1 MKKLM
6 RLLAAVLA
14 LTMLCEMLPLAAF
27 AQSDIGQAVTAA
39 VQNTEEENSTVTN
52 TGSCG
57 ENVTWSLDSDGVL
70 TVRGT
75 GEMTEVPGVLRA
87 GNEVYNIKTV
97 IIEPG
102 VTSIYDGAFRGYVD
116 LTGVSIPD
124 TVTSIG
130 DLAFDSCYAL
140 SDVTIPDKVSRI
152 GNSAFRNCYSLSAI
166 TIPGSVKTIEGNAF
180 YEAGLKSLTLEYGIE
195 NIEGLAF
202 DKCSGLTEINIPDSV
217 TKIGEAA
224 FAALGTVSVK
234 LSKNLECIER
244 VTFAGCTMD
253 SITIPLSV
261 KKIYGNA
268 FMCDLK
274 DIYYPGTQKQWNAI
288 DIEDP
293 EYLKDVTIHYNQGS
307 KEFTFERDNPSF
319 LNDDGYFFNYRKTDG
334 SVWDSFKF
342 LVEQMFSGK
351 KEYNLSDEKFRQLT
365 EGFSKS
371 TIKFI
376 QKQKKTSW
384 GGSCFGMCSL
394 AFLHYLEPSRIPLER
409 VEQNASNVY
418 ELAYP
423 KDSTDVENVVN
434 YYHLMQFFPT
444 FSNYRADC
452 VTRYQKDWKIEVE
465 AIADEL
471 RNERPVHV
479 SIGGHRVL
487 LVRLKEETADAYTIG
502 VYDPNYAT
510 EQTMTLYRNEPYYNK
525 KDNRYYLKI
534 SYGDYVAIY
543 NHVTAQ
549 DIEFIDLRN
558 YFGQSNYET
567 KSDYDRSHV
576 TFSLTGKMTLK
587 MGDVYVRAVNGKLVE
602 ISSGVQVYQVENDDD
617 DNVVELVFPKS
628 GETFEMT
635 VEPDE
640 GSNTNT
646 DIMLNDTLLSVAT
659 DGAVTVSYNEQ
670 SRDVS
675 LTADKAIEANL
686 LMTQNTASDAWP
698 WHSWALDT
706 TETTTLQA
714 KLDDEGL
721 HLTGDGI
728 ANAQYAMENGDTED
742 VVAGTI
748 TDEPDDEGIVSTVI
762 KADSGEPVEP
772 VIPPSDDGGAG
783 IVLAIGAAATVA
795 AGIGAIA
802 LMPVKVEGKVELAD
816 HTALP
821 GAKIALLQNGKV
833 VAQTTT
839 DANGKFAL
847 KVKRGSYELT
857 AAYTDANGQLMHKT
871 ASFKAPAKNLT
882 VTF

>member
-39 VQNTEEENSTVTN
+39 VQNIEEENSEIVA
-52 TGSCG
+52 SG
-57 ENVTWSLDSDGVL
+57 EDLNVTWSLDSDGL
-70 TVRGT
+70 LIISGSGPM
-75 GEMTEVPGVLRA
+75 GEMYAQWPPNLAWRK
-87 GNEVYNIKTV
+87 YNQQIKKV
-97 IIEPG
+97 IINSG
-102 VTSIYDGAFRGYVD
+102 VTSISEVAFEACFN
-116 LTGVSIPD
+116 LTEVELCDTITSIEKNAFFACENLKKITLPKQLTEISHAAFQGCKSLTSVVIPPNVTKIDDSAFAYCENMESVSIPAG
-124 TVTSIG
+124 VN
-130 DLAFDSCYAL
+130 
-140 SDVTIPDKVSRI
+140 TIREW
-152 GNSAFRNCYSLSAI
+152 AFRNCSALKEVYYGGDAAQWSAI
-166 TIPGSVKTIEGNAF
+166 SIAEHNDPLLDAQLRENSYY
-180 YEAGLKSLTLEYGIE
+180 YEPSTPV
-195 NIEGLAF
+195 
-202 DKCSGLTEINIPDSV
+202 TPPDQP
-217 TKIGEAA
+217 EQP
-224 FAALGTVSVK
+224 
-234 LSKNLECIER
+234 
-244 VTFAGCTMD
+244 D
-253 SITIPLSV
+253 
-261 KKIYGNA
+261 
-268 FMCDLK
+268 
-274 DIYYPGTQKQWNAI
+274 
-288 DIEDP
+288 ED
-293 EYLKDVTIHYNQGS
+293 TGFI
-307 KEFTFERDNPSF
+307 FERDNPSF
-319 LNDDGYFFNYRKTDG
+319 LNNDGYFFNYRKTDG

-342 LVEQMFSGK
+342 LVEQMLSGK
-351 KEYNLSDEKFRQLT
+351 KEYNLSDEKFQQLT

-371 TIKFI
+371 TVKFI
-376 QKQKKTSW
+376 QKQKKARW

-394 AFLHYLEPSRIPLER
+394 AFLHYLEPSRIPLEQ

-444 FSNYRADC
+444 FFNYRADC

-471 RNERPVHV
+471 RHERPVHV
-479 SIGGHRVL
+479 SIGSHRVL
-487 LVRLKEETADAYTIG
+487 LVRLKEETADTYTIG

-510 EQTMTLYRNEPYYNK
+510 EQTMTLYRNEPYYSK

-628 GETFEMT
+628 DETFEMT

-659 DGAVTVSYNEQ
+659 DGAVTVTYNEQ

-686 LMTQNTASDAWP
+686 LMTQNTASDVWP

-706 TETTTLQA
+706 TGTTTLQA

-742 VVAGTI
+742 VVDGTI
-748 TDEPDDEGIVSTVI
+748 TDEPDDEGIVSSVI

-857 AAYTDANGQLMHKT
+857 AAYTDANGRLMHKT

>member
-6 RLLAAVLA
+6 RLLAAVLV

-39 VQNTEEENSTVTN
+39 VQGIEEENSEIVA
-52 TGSCG
+52 SG
-57 ENVTWSLDSDGVL
+57 EDLNVTWSLDSDGL
-70 TVRGT
+70 LIISGSGPM
-75 GEMTEVPGVLRA
+75 GEMYAQWPPNLAWRK
-87 GNEVYNIKTV
+87 YNQQIKKV
-97 IIEPG
+97 IINSG
-102 VTSIYDGAFRGYVD
+102 VTSISEVAFEACFN
-116 LTGVSIPD
+116 LTEVELCDTITSIEKNAFFVCENLKKITLPKQLTEISQAAFQGCKSLTSVVIPPNVTKIDDSAFAYCENMESVSIPAGVN
-124 TVTSIG
+124 TIG
-130 DLAFDSCYAL
+130 EW
-140 SDVTIPDKVSRI
+140 
-152 GNSAFRNCYSLSAI
+152 AFRNCSALKEVYYGGDAAQWSAI
-166 TIPGSVKTIEGNAF
+166 SIAEHNDPLLDAQLRENSYY
-180 YEAGLKSLTLEYGIE
+180 YEPSTPV
-195 NIEGLAF
+195 
-202 DKCSGLTEINIPDSV
+202 TPPDQP
-217 TKIGEAA
+217 EQP
-224 FAALGTVSVK
+224 
-234 LSKNLECIER
+234 
-244 VTFAGCTMD
+244 D
-253 SITIPLSV
+253 
-261 KKIYGNA
+261 
-268 FMCDLK
+268 
-274 DIYYPGTQKQWNAI
+274 
-288 DIEDP
+288 ED
-293 EYLKDVTIHYNQGS
+293 TGFI
-307 KEFTFERDNPSF
+307 FERDNPSF
-319 LNDDGYFFNYRKTDG
+319 LNNDGYFFNYRKTDG

-351 KEYNLSDEKFRQLT
+351 KEYNLSDEKFQQLT

-394 AFLHYLEPSRIPLER
+394 AFLHYLEPSRIPLEQ

-587 MGDVYVRAVNGKLVE
+587 MGDVYVRAVNGKLLE

-742 VVAGTI
+742 VMAGTI

-839 DANGKFAL
+839 DADGKFAL

>member
-39 VQNTEEENSTVTN
+39 VQGIEEENSEIVA
-52 TGSCG
+52 SG
-57 ENVTWSLDSDGVL
+57 EDLNVTWSLDSDGL
-70 TVRGT
+70 LIISGSGPM
-75 GEMTEVPGVLRA
+75 GEMYAQWPPNLAWRK
-87 GNEVYNIKTV
+87 YNQQIKKV
-97 IIEPG
+97 IINSG
-102 VTSIYDGAFRGYVD
+102 VTSISEVAFEACFN
-116 LTGVSIPD
+116 LTEVELCDTITSIEKNAFFVCENLKKITLPKQLTEISQAAFQGCKSLTSVVIPPNVTKIDDSAFAYCENMESVSIPAGVN
-124 TVTSIG
+124 TIG
-130 DLAFDSCYAL
+130 EW
-140 SDVTIPDKVSRI
+140 
-152 GNSAFRNCYSLSAI
+152 AFRNCSALKEVYYGGDAAQWSAI
-166 TIPGSVKTIEGNAF
+166 SIAEHNDPLLDAQLRENSYY
-180 YEAGLKSLTLEYGIE
+180 YEPSTPV
-195 NIEGLAF
+195 
-202 DKCSGLTEINIPDSV
+202 TPPDQP
-217 TKIGEAA
+217 EQP
-224 FAALGTVSVK
+224 
-234 LSKNLECIER
+234 
-244 VTFAGCTMD
+244 D
-253 SITIPLSV
+253 
-261 KKIYGNA
+261 
-268 FMCDLK
+268 
-274 DIYYPGTQKQWNAI
+274 
-288 DIEDP
+288 ED
-293 EYLKDVTIHYNQGS
+293 TGFI
-307 KEFTFERDNPSF
+307 FERDKLSF
-319 LNDDGYFFNYRKTDG
+319 LNNAAYFGRELRDDKD
-334 SVWDSFKF
+334 VWSSFLSLIDVITNKYTYKISDDKYEQLTRNLSERAKKF
-342 LVEQMFSGK
+342 LDK
-351 KEYNLSDEKFRQLT
+351 KQQAAWN
-365 EGFSKS
+365 
-371 TIKFI
+371 
-376 QKQKKTSW
+376 
-384 GGSCFGMCSL
+384 GSCYGMSVVTML
-394 AFLHYLEPSRIPLER
+394 NYLEPSRTPLSY
-409 VEQNASNVY
+409 VDASAENLSALNYPVRDANV
-418 ELAYP
+418 
-423 KDSTDVENVVN
+423 KNFVN
-434 YYHLMQFFPT
+434 YYQLMQYLPSFFDY
-444 FSNYRADC
+444 SADC
-452 VTRYQKDWKIEVE
+452 LARYQSDIQGEINGIVQTLRDGKVVLAGTYNHAFLLTGIASEDDDTYTIEV
-465 AIADEL
+465 
-471 RNERPVHV
+471 N
-479 SIGGHRVL
+479 
-487 LVRLKEETADAYTIG
+487 
-502 VYDPNYAT
+502 DPNCKDV
-510 EQTMTLYRNEPYYNK
+510 MHLTLYKNEYAGSAADKTLRPKIYY
-525 KDNRYYLKI
+525 DNGAFVYHALELHI
-534 SYGDYVAIY
+534 LPE
-543 NHVTAQ
+543 
-549 DIEFIDLRN
+549 DIKFADLRN
-558 YFGQSNYET
+558 YYGFSDNENKTDYDDSHVVIQKNGRYTIQCGQSYV
-567 KSDYDRSHV
+567 R
-576 TFSLTGKMTLK
+576 LK
-587 MGDVYVRAVNGKLVE
+587 DGQLHEIQGDVQVCYYFNGEDDE
-602 ISSGVQVYQVENDDD
+602 ID
-617 DNVVELVFPKS
+617 LIFPKNS
-628 GETFEMT
+628 GTFEMT

-706 TETTTLQA
+706 TGTTTLQA

-742 VVAGTI
+742 VATGTI

-839 DANGKFAL
+839 DADGKFAL

>member
-39 VQNTEEENSTVTN
+39 VQGIEEENSEIVA
-52 TGSCG
+52 SG
-57 ENVTWSLDSDGVL
+57 EDLNVTWSLDSDGL
-70 TVRGT
+70 LIISGSGPM
-75 GEMTEVPGVLRA
+75 GEMYAQWPPNLAWRK
-87 GNEVYNIKTV
+87 YNQQIKKV
-97 IIEPG
+97 IINSG
-102 VTSIYDGAFRGYVD
+102 VTSISEAAFDACFNLTEVELCDTITSIEKNAFFVCED
-116 LTGVSIPD
+116 LKKITLPKQLTEISHAAFQGCKSLTSVVIPPNVTKIDDSAFAYCENMESVSIPAGVN
-124 TVTSIG
+124 TIG
-130 DLAFDSCYAL
+130 EW
-140 SDVTIPDKVSRI
+140 
-152 GNSAFRNCYSLSAI
+152 AFRNCSALKEVYYGGDAAQWSAI
-166 TIPGSVKTIEGNAF
+166 SIAEHNDPLLDAQLRENSYY
-180 YEAGLKSLTLEYGIE
+180 YEPSTPV
-195 NIEGLAF
+195 
-202 DKCSGLTEINIPDSV
+202 TPPDQP
-217 TKIGEAA
+217 EQP
-224 FAALGTVSVK
+224 
-234 LSKNLECIER
+234 
-244 VTFAGCTMD
+244 D
-253 SITIPLSV
+253 
-261 KKIYGNA
+261 
-268 FMCDLK
+268 
-274 DIYYPGTQKQWNAI
+274 
-288 DIEDP
+288 ED
-293 EYLKDVTIHYNQGS
+293 TGFI
-307 KEFTFERDNPSF
+307 FERDNPSF
-319 LNDDGYFFNYRKTDG
+319 LNNDGYFFNYRKTDG

-351 KEYNLSDEKFRQLT
+351 KEYNLSDEKFQQLT

-394 AFLHYLEPSRIPLER
+394 AFLHYLEPSRIPLEQ

-444 FSNYRADC
+444 FFNYRADC

-479 SIGGHRVL
+479 SIGSHRVL

-510 EQTMTLYRNEPYYNK
+510 EQTMTLYRNEPYYSK

-706 TETTTLQA
+706 TGTTTLQA

-742 VVAGTI
+742 VATGTI

>member
-39 VQNTEEENSTVTN
+39 VQNIEEENSEIVA
-52 TGSCG
+52 SG
-57 ENVTWSLDSDGVL
+57 EDLNVTWSLDSDGL
-70 TVRGT
+70 LIISGSGPM
-75 GEMTEVPGVLRA
+75 GEMYAQWPPNLAWRK
-87 GNEVYNIKTV
+87 YNQQIKKV
-97 IIEPG
+97 IINSG
-102 VTSIYDGAFRGYVD
+102 VTSISEVAFEACFN
-116 LTGVSIPD
+116 LTEVELCDTITSIEKEAFFVCENLKKITLPKQLTEISHAAFQGCKSLTSVVIPPNVTKIDDSAFAYCENMESVSIPAGAN
-124 TVTSIG
+124 TIG
-130 DLAFDSCYAL
+130 EW
-140 SDVTIPDKVSRI
+140 
-152 GNSAFRNCYSLSAI
+152 AFRNCSALKEVYYGGDAAQWRAI
-166 TIPGSVKTIEGNAF
+166 SIAEHNDPLLDAQLRENSYY
-180 YEAGLKSLTLEYGIE
+180 YEPSTPV
-195 NIEGLAF
+195 
-202 DKCSGLTEINIPDSV
+202 TPPDQP
-217 TKIGEAA
+217 EQP
-224 FAALGTVSVK
+224 
-234 LSKNLECIER
+234 
-244 VTFAGCTMD
+244 D
-253 SITIPLSV
+253 
-261 KKIYGNA
+261 
-268 FMCDLK
+268 
-274 DIYYPGTQKQWNAI
+274 
-288 DIEDP
+288 ED
-293 EYLKDVTIHYNQGS
+293 TGFI
-307 KEFTFERDNPSF
+307 FERDNPSF
-319 LNDDGYFFNYRKTDG
+319 LNNDGYFFNYRKTDG

-342 LVEQMFSGK
+342 LVEQMLSGK
-351 KEYNLSDEKFRQLT
+351 KEYNLSDEKFQQLT

-371 TIKFI
+371 TVKFI
-376 QKQKKTSW
+376 QKQKKARW

-394 AFLHYLEPSRIPLER
+394 AFLHYLEPSRIPLEQ

-444 FSNYRADC
+444 FFNYRADC

-471 RNERPVHV
+471 RHERPVHV
-479 SIGGHRVL
+479 SIGSHRVL
-487 LVRLKEETADAYTIG
+487 LVRLKEETADTYTIG

-510 EQTMTLYRNEPYYNK
+510 EQTMTLYRNEPYYSK

-628 GETFEMT
+628 DETFEMT

-659 DGAVTVSYNEQ
+659 DGAVTVTYNEQ

-686 LMTQNTASDAWP
+686 LMTQNTASDVWP

-706 TETTTLQA
+706 TGTTTLQA

-748 TDEPDDEGIVSTVI
+748 TDEPDDEGVVSTVI

-772 VIPPSDDGGAG
+772 VIPSSDDGGAG
-783 IVLAIGAAATVA
+783 IVLAIGAAAAVA
-795 AGIGAIA
+795 AGIGAVA

-839 DANGKFAL
+839 DADGKFAL

>member
-39 VQNTEEENSTVTN
+39 AQGIEEENSEIVA
-52 TGSCG
+52 SG
-57 ENVTWSLDSDGVL
+57 EDLNVTWSLDSDGL
-70 TVRGT
+70 LIISGSGPM
-75 GEMTEVPGVLRA
+75 GEMYAQWPPNLAWRK
-87 GNEVYNIKTV
+87 YNQQIKKV
-97 IIEPG
+97 IINSG
-102 VTSIYDGAFRGYVD
+102 VTSISEAAFEACFN
-116 LTGVSIPD
+116 LTEVELCDTITSIEKNAFFVCENLKKITLPKQLTEISHAAFQGCKSLTSVVIPPNVTKIDDSAFAYCENMESVSIPAGVN
-124 TVTSIG
+124 TIG
-130 DLAFDSCYAL
+130 EW
-140 SDVTIPDKVSRI
+140 
-152 GNSAFRNCYSLSAI
+152 AFRNCSALKEVYYGGDAAQWSAI
-166 TIPGSVKTIEGNAF
+166 SIAEHNDPLLDAQLRENSYY
-180 YEAGLKSLTLEYGIE
+180 YEPSTPV
-195 NIEGLAF
+195 
-202 DKCSGLTEINIPDSV
+202 TPPDQP
-217 TKIGEAA
+217 EQP
-224 FAALGTVSVK
+224 
-234 LSKNLECIER
+234 
-244 VTFAGCTMD
+244 D
-253 SITIPLSV
+253 
-261 KKIYGNA
+261 
-268 FMCDLK
+268 
-274 DIYYPGTQKQWNAI
+274 
-288 DIEDP
+288 ED
-293 EYLKDVTIHYNQGS
+293 TGFI
-307 KEFTFERDNPSF
+307 FERDNPSF
-319 LNDDGYFFNYRKTDG
+319 LNNDGYFFNYRKTDG

-351 KEYNLSDEKFRQLT
+351 KEYNLSDEKFQQLT

-394 AFLHYLEPSRIPLER
+394 AFLHYLEPSRIPLEQ

-444 FSNYRADC
+444 FFNYRADC

-479 SIGGHRVL
+479 SIGSHRVL

-510 EQTMTLYRNEPYYNK
+510 EQTMTLYRNEPYYSK

-706 TETTTLQA
+706 TGTTTLQA

-742 VVAGTI
+742 VVDGTI

-821 GAKIALLQNGKV
+821 GAKIALLQDGKV

>member
-39 VQNTEEENSTVTN
+39 VQGIEEENSEIVA
-52 TGSCG
+52 SG
-57 ENVTWSLDSDGVL
+57 EDLNVTWSLDSDGL
-70 TVRGT
+70 LIISGSGPM
-75 GEMTEVPGVLRA
+75 GEMYAQWPPNLAWRK
-87 GNEVYNIKTV
+87 YNQQIKKV
-97 IIEPG
+97 IINSG
-102 VTSIYDGAFRGYVD
+102 VTSISEVAFEACFN
-116 LTGVSIPD
+116 LTEVELCDTITSIEKNAFFVCENLKKITLPKQLTEISHAAFQGCKSLTSVVIPPNVTKIDDSAFAYCENMESVSIPAGVN
-124 TVTSIG
+124 TIG
-130 DLAFDSCYAL
+130 EW
-140 SDVTIPDKVSRI
+140 
-152 GNSAFRNCYSLSAI
+152 AFRNCSALKEVYYGGDAAQWSAI
-166 TIPGSVKTIEGNAF
+166 SIAEHNDPLLDAQLRENSYY
-180 YEAGLKSLTLEYGIE
+180 YEPSTPV
-195 NIEGLAF
+195 
-202 DKCSGLTEINIPDSV
+202 TPPDQP
-217 TKIGEAA
+217 EQP
-224 FAALGTVSVK
+224 
-234 LSKNLECIER
+234 
-244 VTFAGCTMD
+244 D
-253 SITIPLSV
+253 
-261 KKIYGNA
+261 
-268 FMCDLK
+268 
-274 DIYYPGTQKQWNAI
+274 
-288 DIEDP
+288 ED
-293 EYLKDVTIHYNQGS
+293 TGFI
-307 KEFTFERDNPSF
+307 FERDNPSF
-319 LNDDGYFFNYRKTDG
+319 LNNDGYFFNYRKTDG

-351 KEYNLSDEKFRQLT
+351 KEYNLSDEKFQQLT

-371 TIKFI
+371 TMKFI

-394 AFLHYLEPSRIPLER
+394 AFLHYLEPSRIPLEQ

-444 FSNYRADC
+444 FFNYRADC

-479 SIGGHRVL
+479 SIGSHRVL

-510 EQTMTLYRNEPYYNK
+510 EQTMTLYRNEPYYSK

-706 TETTTLQA
+706 TGTTTLQA

-742 VVAGTI
+742 VATGTI

-839 DANGKFAL
+839 DADGKFAL

>member
-39 VQNTEEENSTVTN
+39 VQGIEKENSEIVA
-52 TGSCG
+52 SG
-57 ENVTWSLDSDGVL
+57 EDLNVTWSLDSDGL
-70 TVRGT
+70 LIISGSGPM
-75 GEMTEVPGVLRA
+75 GEMYAQWPPNLAWRK
-87 GNEVYNIKTV
+87 YNQQIKKV
-97 IIEPG
+97 IINSG
-102 VTSIYDGAFRGYVD
+102 VTSISEVAFEACFN
-116 LTGVSIPD
+116 LTEVELCDTITSIEKEAFFACENLKKITLPKQLTEISHAAFQGCKSLTSVVIPPNVTKIDDSAFAYCENMESVSIPAG
-124 TVTSIG
+124 VN
-130 DLAFDSCYAL
+130 
-140 SDVTIPDKVSRI
+140 TIREW
-152 GNSAFRNCYSLSAI
+152 AFRNCSALKEVYYGGDAAQWSAI
-166 TIPGSVKTIEGNAF
+166 SIAEHNDPLLDAQLRENSYY
-180 YEAGLKSLTLEYGIE
+180 YEPSTPV
-195 NIEGLAF
+195 
-202 DKCSGLTEINIPDSV
+202 TPPDQP
-217 TKIGEAA
+217 EQP
-224 FAALGTVSVK
+224 
-234 LSKNLECIER
+234 
-244 VTFAGCTMD
+244 D
-253 SITIPLSV
+253 
-261 KKIYGNA
+261 
-268 FMCDLK
+268 
-274 DIYYPGTQKQWNAI
+274 
-288 DIEDP
+288 ED
-293 EYLKDVTIHYNQGS
+293 TGFI
-307 KEFTFERDNPSF
+307 FERDNPSF
-319 LNDDGYFFNYRKTDG
+319 LNNDGYFFNYRKTDG

-342 LVEQMFSGK
+342 LVEQMLSGK
-351 KEYNLSDEKFRQLT
+351 KEYNLSDEKFQQLT

-371 TIKFI
+371 TVKFI
-376 QKQKKTSW
+376 QKQKKARW

-394 AFLHYLEPSRIPLER
+394 AFLHYLEPSRIPLEQ

-444 FSNYRADC
+444 FFNYRADC

-471 RNERPVHV
+471 RDERPVHV
-479 SIGGHRVL
+479 SIGSHRVL

-510 EQTMTLYRNEPYYNK
+510 EQTMTLYRNEPYYSK

-686 LMTQNTASDAWP
+686 LMAQNTASDAWP

-706 TETTTLQA
+706 TGTTTLQA

-728 ANAQYAMENGDTED
+728 ANAQYAMENDDTED

-772 VIPPSDDGGAG
+772 VIPSSDDGGAG

-795 AGIGAIA
+795 AGIGAIV

-839 DANGKFAL
+839 DADGKFAL

>member
-39 VQNTEEENSTVTN
+39 VQEIGEENSEIVA
-52 TGSCG
+52 SG
-57 ENVTWSLDSDGVL
+57 EDLNVTWSLDSDGL
-70 TVRGT
+70 LIISGSGPM
-75 GEMTEVPGVLRA
+75 GEMYAQWPPNLAWRK
-87 GNEVYNIKTV
+87 YNQQIKKV
-97 IIEPG
+97 IINSG
-102 VTSIYDGAFRGYVD
+102 VTSISEAAFDACFNLTEVELCDTITSIEKNAFFVCED
-116 LTGVSIPD
+116 LKKITLPKQLTEISHAAFQGCKSLTSVVIPPNVTKIDDSAFAYCENMESVSIPAGVN
-124 TVTSIG
+124 TIG
-130 DLAFDSCYAL
+130 EW
-140 SDVTIPDKVSRI
+140 
-152 GNSAFRNCYSLSAI
+152 AFRNCSALKEVYYGGDAAQWSAI
-166 TIPGSVKTIEGNAF
+166 SIAEHNDPLLDAQLRENSYY
-180 YEAGLKSLTLEYGIE
+180 YEPSTPV
-195 NIEGLAF
+195 
-202 DKCSGLTEINIPDSV
+202 TPPDQP
-217 TKIGEAA
+217 EQP
-224 FAALGTVSVK
+224 
-234 LSKNLECIER
+234 
-244 VTFAGCTMD
+244 D
-253 SITIPLSV
+253 
-261 KKIYGNA
+261 
-268 FMCDLK
+268 
-274 DIYYPGTQKQWNAI
+274 
-288 DIEDP
+288 ED
-293 EYLKDVTIHYNQGS
+293 TGFI
-307 KEFTFERDNPSF
+307 FERDNPSF
-319 LNDDGYFFNYRKTDG
+319 LNNDGYFFNYRKTDG

-351 KEYNLSDEKFRQLT
+351 KEYNLSDEKFQQLT

-394 AFLHYLEPSRIPLER
+394 AFLHYLEPSRIPLEQ

-444 FSNYRADC
+444 FFNYRADC

-479 SIGGHRVL
+479 SIGSHRVL

-510 EQTMTLYRNEPYYNK
+510 EQTMTLYRNEPYYSK

-706 TETTTLQA
+706 TGTTTLQA

-742 VVAGTI
+742 VATGTI

>member
-39 VQNTEEENSTVTN
+39 VQGIEEENSEIVA
-52 TGSCG
+52 SG
-57 ENVTWSLDSDGVL
+57 EDLNVTWSLDSDGL
-70 TVRGT
+70 LIISGSGPM
-75 GEMTEVPGVLRA
+75 GEMYAQWPPNLAWRK
-87 GNEVYNIKTV
+87 YNQQIKKV
-97 IIEPG
+97 IINSG
-102 VTSIYDGAFRGYVD
+102 VTSISEAAFDACFNLTEVELCDTITSIEKNAFFVCED
-116 LTGVSIPD
+116 LKKITLPKQLTEISQTAFQGCKSLTSVVIPPNVTKIDDSAFAYCENMESVSIPAGVN
-124 TVTSIG
+124 TIG
-130 DLAFDSCYAL
+130 EW
-140 SDVTIPDKVSRI
+140 
-152 GNSAFRNCYSLSAI
+152 AFRNCSALKEVYYGGDAAQWSAI
-166 TIPGSVKTIEGNAF
+166 SIAEHNDPLLDAQLRENSYY
-180 YEAGLKSLTLEYGIE
+180 YEPSTPV
-195 NIEGLAF
+195 
-202 DKCSGLTEINIPDSV
+202 TPPDQP
-217 TKIGEAA
+217 EQP
-224 FAALGTVSVK
+224 
-234 LSKNLECIER
+234 
-244 VTFAGCTMD
+244 D
-253 SITIPLSV
+253 
-261 KKIYGNA
+261 
-268 FMCDLK
+268 
-274 DIYYPGTQKQWNAI
+274 
-288 DIEDP
+288 ED
-293 EYLKDVTIHYNQGS
+293 TGFI
-307 KEFTFERDNPSF
+307 FERDNPSF
-319 LNDDGYFFNYRKTDG
+319 LNNDGYFFNYRKTDG

-351 KEYNLSDEKFRQLT
+351 KEYNLSDEKFQQLT

-394 AFLHYLEPSRIPLER
+394 AFLHYLEPSRIPLEQ

-444 FSNYRADC
+444 FFNYRADC

-471 RNERPVHV
+471 RHERPVHV
-479 SIGGHRVL
+479 SIGSHRVL

-510 EQTMTLYRNEPYYNK
+510 EQTMTLYRNEPYYSK

-698 WHSWALDT
+698 WHSWAVDT
-706 TETTTLQA
+706 TGTTTLQA

-762 KADSGEPVEP
+762 KADSGEPAEP

-833 VAQTTT
+833 VVQTTT

>member
-39 VQNTEEENSTVTN
+39 AQGIEEENSEIVA
-52 TGSCG
+52 SG
-57 ENVTWSLDSDGVL
+57 EDLNVTWSLDSDGL
-70 TVRGT
+70 LIISGSGPM
-75 GEMTEVPGVLRA
+75 GEMYAQWPPNLAWRK
-87 GNEVYNIKTV
+87 YNQQIKKV
-97 IIEPG
+97 IINSG
-102 VTSIYDGAFRGYVD
+102 VTSISEAAFDACFNLTEVELCDTITSIEKNAFFVCED
-116 LTGVSIPD
+116 LKKITLPKQLTEISQTAFQGCKSLTSVVIPPNVTKIDDSAFAYCENMESVSIPAGVN
-124 TVTSIG
+124 TIG
-130 DLAFDSCYAL
+130 EW
-140 SDVTIPDKVSRI
+140 
-152 GNSAFRNCYSLSAI
+152 AFRNCSALKEVYYGGDAAQWSAI
-166 TIPGSVKTIEGNAF
+166 SIAEHNDPLLDAQLRENSYY
-180 YEAGLKSLTLEYGIE
+180 YEPSTPV
-195 NIEGLAF
+195 
-202 DKCSGLTEINIPDSV
+202 TPPDQP
-217 TKIGEAA
+217 EQP
-224 FAALGTVSVK
+224 
-234 LSKNLECIER
+234 
-244 VTFAGCTMD
+244 D
-253 SITIPLSV
+253 
-261 KKIYGNA
+261 
-268 FMCDLK
+268 
-274 DIYYPGTQKQWNAI
+274 
-288 DIEDP
+288 ED
-293 EYLKDVTIHYNQGS
+293 TGFI
-307 KEFTFERDNPSF
+307 FERDNPSF
-319 LNDDGYFFNYRKTDG
+319 LNNDGYFFNYRKTDG

-351 KEYNLSDEKFRQLT
+351 KEYNLSDEKFQQLT

-394 AFLHYLEPSRIPLER
+394 AFLHYLEPSRIPLEQ

-444 FSNYRADC
+444 FFNYRADC

-479 SIGGHRVL
+479 SIGSHRVL

-510 EQTMTLYRNEPYYNK
+510 EQTMTLYRNEPYYSK

-706 TETTTLQA
+706 TGTTTLQA

-728 ANAQYAMENGDTED
+728 ANAQYAMENGDSED

-772 VIPPSDDGGAG
+772 VIPSSDDGGAG

-857 AAYTDANGQLMHKT
+857 AVYTDANGRLMHKT

>member
-39 VQNTEEENSTVTN
+39 VQGIEEENSEIVA
-52 TGSCG
+52 SG
-57 ENVTWSLDSDGVL
+57 EDLNVTWSLDSDGL
-70 TVRGT
+70 LIISGSGPM
-75 GEMTEVPGVLRA
+75 GEMYAQWPPNLAWRK
-87 GNEVYNIKTV
+87 YNQQIKKV
-97 IIEPG
+97 IINSG
-102 VTSIYDGAFRGYVD
+102 VTSISEVAFEACFN
-116 LTGVSIPD
+116 LTEVELCDTITSIEKNAFFVCENLKKITLPKQLTEISQAAFQGCKSLTSVVIPPNVTKIDASAFAYCENMESVSIPAGVN
-124 TVTSIG
+124 TIG
-130 DLAFDSCYAL
+130 EL
-140 SDVTIPDKVSRI
+140 
-152 GNSAFRNCYSLSAI
+152 AFRNCSALKEVYYGGDAAQWSAI
-166 TIPGSVKTIEGNAF
+166 SIAEHNDPLLDAQLRENSYY
-180 YEAGLKSLTLEYGIE
+180 YEPSTPV
-195 NIEGLAF
+195 
-202 DKCSGLTEINIPDSV
+202 TPPDQP
-217 TKIGEAA
+217 EQP
-224 FAALGTVSVK
+224 
-234 LSKNLECIER
+234 
-244 VTFAGCTMD
+244 D
-253 SITIPLSV
+253 
-261 KKIYGNA
+261 
-268 FMCDLK
+268 
-274 DIYYPGTQKQWNAI
+274 
-288 DIEDP
+288 ED
-293 EYLKDVTIHYNQGS
+293 TGFI
-307 KEFTFERDNPSF
+307 FERDNPSF

-351 KEYNLSDEKFRQLT
+351 KEYNLSDEKFQQLT

-394 AFLHYLEPSRIPLER
+394 AFLHYLEPSRIPLEQ

-728 ANAQYAMENGDTED
+728 ANAQYAMENDDTED

-795 AGIGAIA
+795 AGIGAIV

-839 DANGKFAL
+839 DADGKFAL

>member
-6 RLLAAVLA
+6 RLLAAVLV

-39 VQNTEEENSTVTN
+39 VQNIEEENSEIVA
-52 TGSCG
+52 SG
-57 ENVTWSLDSDGVL
+57 EDLNVTWSLDSDGL
-70 TVRGT
+70 LIISGSGPM
-75 GEMTEVPGVLRA
+75 GEMYAQWPPNLA
-87 GNEVYNIKTV
+87 WQKYNQQIKKV
-97 IIEPG
+97 IINSG
-102 VTSIYDGAFRGYVD
+102 VTSISEVAFEACFNLTEVELCDTITSIEEKAFFVCED
-116 LTGVSIPD
+116 LKKITLPKQLTEISHAAFQGCKSLTSVVIPPNVTKIDDSAFAYCENMESVSIPAGVN
-124 TVTSIG
+124 TIG
-130 DLAFDSCYAL
+130 EL
-140 SDVTIPDKVSRI
+140 
-152 GNSAFRNCYSLSAI
+152 AFRNCSALKEVYYGGDAAQWSAI
-166 TIPGSVKTIEGNAF
+166 SIAEHNDPLLDAQLRENSYY
-180 YEAGLKSLTLEYGIE
+180 YEPSTPV
-195 NIEGLAF
+195 
-202 DKCSGLTEINIPDSV
+202 TPPDQP
-217 TKIGEAA
+217 EQP
-224 FAALGTVSVK
+224 
-234 LSKNLECIER
+234 
-244 VTFAGCTMD
+244 D
-253 SITIPLSV
+253 
-261 KKIYGNA
+261 
-268 FMCDLK
+268 
-274 DIYYPGTQKQWNAI
+274 
-288 DIEDP
+288 ED
-293 EYLKDVTIHYNQGS
+293 TGFI
-307 KEFTFERDNPSF
+307 FERDNPSF
-319 LNDDGYFFNYRKTDG
+319 LNNDGYFFNYRKTDG

-342 LVEQMFSGK
+342 LVEQMLSGK
-351 KEYNLSDEKFRQLT
+351 KEYNLSDEKFQQLT

-371 TIKFI
+371 TVKFI
-376 QKQKKTSW
+376 QKQKKTRW

-394 AFLHYLEPSRIPLER
+394 AFLHYLEPSRIPLEQ

-444 FSNYRADC
+444 FFNYRADC

-479 SIGGHRVL
+479 SIGSHRVL

-502 VYDPNYAT
+502 VYDSNYAT
-510 EQTMTLYRNEPYYNK
+510 EQTMTLYRNEPYYSK

-602 ISSGVQVYQVENDDD
+602 IGSGVQVYQVENDDD

-706 TETTTLQA
+706 TGTTTLQA

-772 VIPPSDDGGAG
+772 VIPSSDDGGAG

-802 LMPVKVEGKVELAD
+802 LMPVKVEGKIELAD

>member
-39 VQNTEEENSTVTN
+39 VQEIGEENSEIVA
-52 TGSCG
+52 SG
-57 ENVTWSLDSDGVL
+57 EDLNVTWSLDSDGL
-70 TVRGT
+70 LIISGSGPM
-75 GEMTEVPGVLRA
+75 GEMYAQWPPNLAWRK
-87 GNEVYNIKTV
+87 YNQQIKKV
-97 IIEPG
+97 IINSG
-102 VTSIYDGAFRGYVD
+102 VTSISEVAFEACFN
-116 LTGVSIPD
+116 LTEVELCDTITSIEKNAFFVCENLKKITLPKQLTEISQAAFQGCKSLTSVVIPPNVTKIDDSAFAYCENMESVSIPAG
-124 TVTSIG
+124 VN
-130 DLAFDSCYAL
+130 
-140 SDVTIPDKVSRI
+140 TIREW
-152 GNSAFRNCYSLSAI
+152 AFRNCSALKEVYYGGDAAQWSAI
-166 TIPGSVKTIEGNAF
+166 SIAEHNDPLLDAQLRENSYY
-180 YEAGLKSLTLEYGIE
+180 YEPSTPV
-195 NIEGLAF
+195 
-202 DKCSGLTEINIPDSV
+202 TPPDQP
-217 TKIGEAA
+217 EQP
-224 FAALGTVSVK
+224 
-234 LSKNLECIER
+234 
-244 VTFAGCTMD
+244 D
-253 SITIPLSV
+253 
-261 KKIYGNA
+261 
-268 FMCDLK
+268 
-274 DIYYPGTQKQWNAI
+274 
-288 DIEDP
+288 ED
-293 EYLKDVTIHYNQGS
+293 TGFI
-307 KEFTFERDNPSF
+307 FERDNPSF
-319 LNDDGYFFNYRKTDG
+319 LNNDGYFFNYRKTDG

-351 KEYNLSDEKFRQLT
+351 KEYNLSDEKFQQLT

-394 AFLHYLEPSRIPLER
+394 AFLHYLEPSRIPLEQ

-444 FSNYRADC
+444 FFNYRADC

-479 SIGGHRVL
+479 SIGSHRVL

-510 EQTMTLYRNEPYYNK
+510 EQTMTLYRNEPYYSK

-602 ISSGVQVYQVENDDD
+602 IGSGVQVYQVENDDD

-706 TETTTLQA
+706 TGTTTLQA

-728 ANAQYAMENGDTED
+728 ANAQYAMENDDTED

-772 VIPPSDDGGAG
+772 VIPSSDDGGAG

-839 DANGKFAL
+839 DADGKFAL

-857 AAYTDANGQLMHKT
+857 AAYTDANGRLMHKT

>member
-39 VQNTEEENSTVTN
+39 VQEIGEENSEIVA
-52 TGSCG
+52 SG
-57 ENVTWSLDSDGVL
+57 EDLNVTWSLDSDGL
-70 TVRGT
+70 LIISGSGPM
-75 GEMTEVPGVLRA
+75 GEMYAQWPPNLAWRK
-87 GNEVYNIKTV
+87 YNQQIKKV
-97 IIEPG
+97 IINSG
-102 VTSIYDGAFRGYVD
+102 VTSISEVAFEACFN
-116 LTGVSIPD
+116 LTEVELCDTITSIEKNAFFVCENLKKITLPKQLTEISQAAFQGCKSLTSVVIPPNVTKIDDSAFAYCENMESVSIPAG
-124 TVTSIG
+124 VN
-130 DLAFDSCYAL
+130 
-140 SDVTIPDKVSRI
+140 TIREW
-152 GNSAFRNCYSLSAI
+152 AFRNCSALKEVYYGGDAAQWSAI
-166 TIPGSVKTIEGNAF
+166 SIAEHNDPLLDAQLRENSYY
-180 YEAGLKSLTLEYGIE
+180 YEPSTPV
-195 NIEGLAF
+195 
-202 DKCSGLTEINIPDSV
+202 TPPDQP
-217 TKIGEAA
+217 EQP
-224 FAALGTVSVK
+224 
-234 LSKNLECIER
+234 
-244 VTFAGCTMD
+244 D
-253 SITIPLSV
+253 
-261 KKIYGNA
+261 
-268 FMCDLK
+268 
-274 DIYYPGTQKQWNAI
+274 
-288 DIEDP
+288 ED
-293 EYLKDVTIHYNQGS
+293 TGFI
-307 KEFTFERDNPSF
+307 FERDNPSF
-319 LNDDGYFFNYRKTDG
+319 LNNDGYFFNYRKTDG

-351 KEYNLSDEKFRQLT
+351 KEYNLSDEKFQQLT

-394 AFLHYLEPSRIPLER
+394 AFLHYLEPSRIPLEQ

-444 FSNYRADC
+444 FFNYRADC

-479 SIGGHRVL
+479 SIGSHRVL

-510 EQTMTLYRNEPYYNK
+510 EQTMTLYRNEPYYSK

-602 ISSGVQVYQVENDDD
+602 IGSGVQVYQVENDDD

-706 TETTTLQA
+706 TGTTTLQA

-728 ANAQYAMENGDTED
+728 ANAQYAMENDDTED

-772 VIPPSDDGGAG
+772 VIPSSDDGGAG

-816 HTALP
+816 HTVLP

-839 DANGKFAL
+839 DADGKFAL

-857 AAYTDANGQLMHKT
+857 AAYTDANGRLMHKT

>member
-39 VQNTEEENSTVTN
+39 AQGIEEENSEIVA
-52 TGSCG
+52 SG
-57 ENVTWSLDSDGVL
+57 EDLNVTWSLDSDGL
-70 TVRGT
+70 LIISGSGPM
-75 GEMTEVPGVLRA
+75 GEMYAQWPPNLAWRK
-87 GNEVYNIKTV
+87 YNQQIKKV
-97 IIEPG
+97 IINSG
-102 VTSIYDGAFRGYVD
+102 VTSISEVAFEACFN
-116 LTGVSIPD
+116 LTEVELCDTITSIEKNAFFVCENLKKITLPKQLTEISQTAFQGCKSLTSVVIPPNVTKIDDSAFAYCENMESVSIPAGVN
-124 TVTSIG
+124 TIG
-130 DLAFDSCYAL
+130 EW
-140 SDVTIPDKVSRI
+140 
-152 GNSAFRNCYSLSAI
+152 AFRNCSALKEVYYGGDAAQWSAI
-166 TIPGSVKTIEGNAF
+166 SIAEHNDPLLDAQLRENSYY
-180 YEAGLKSLTLEYGIE
+180 YEPSTPV
-195 NIEGLAF
+195 
-202 DKCSGLTEINIPDSV
+202 TPPDQP
-217 TKIGEAA
+217 EQP
-224 FAALGTVSVK
+224 
-234 LSKNLECIER
+234 
-244 VTFAGCTMD
+244 D
-253 SITIPLSV
+253 
-261 KKIYGNA
+261 
-268 FMCDLK
+268 
-274 DIYYPGTQKQWNAI
+274 
-288 DIEDP
+288 ED
-293 EYLKDVTIHYNQGS
+293 TGFI
-307 KEFTFERDNPSF
+307 FERDNPSF
-319 LNDDGYFFNYRKTDG
+319 LNNDGYFFNYRKTDG

-351 KEYNLSDEKFRQLT
+351 KEYNLSDEKFQQLT

-394 AFLHYLEPSRIPLER
+394 AFLHYLEPSRIPLEQ

-706 TETTTLQA
+706 TGTTTLQA

-742 VVAGTI
+742 VATGTI

>member
-39 VQNTEEENSTVTN
+39 VQNIEEENSEIVA
-52 TGSCG
+52 SG
-57 ENVTWSLDSDGVL
+57 EDLNVTWSLDSDGL
-70 TVRGT
+70 LIISGSGPM
-75 GEMTEVPGVLRA
+75 GEMYAQWPPNLAWRK
-87 GNEVYNIKTV
+87 YNQQIKKV
-97 IIEPG
+97 IINSG
-102 VTSIYDGAFRGYVD
+102 VTSISESAFGACFN
-116 LTGVSIPD
+116 LTEVELCDTITSIEKEAFFVCENLKKITLPKQLTEISHAAFQGCKSLTSVVIPPNVTKIDDSAFAYCENMESVSIPAGVN
-124 TVTSIG
+124 TIG
-130 DLAFDSCYAL
+130 EW
-140 SDVTIPDKVSRI
+140 
-152 GNSAFRNCYSLSAI
+152 AFRNCSALKEVYYGGDAAQWRAI
-166 TIPGSVKTIEGNAF
+166 SIAEHNDPLLDAQLRENSYY
-180 YEAGLKSLTLEYGIE
+180 YEPSTPV
-195 NIEGLAF
+195 
-202 DKCSGLTEINIPDSV
+202 TPPDQP
-217 TKIGEAA
+217 EQP
-224 FAALGTVSVK
+224 
-234 LSKNLECIER
+234 
-244 VTFAGCTMD
+244 D
-253 SITIPLSV
+253 
-261 KKIYGNA
+261 
-268 FMCDLK
+268 
-274 DIYYPGTQKQWNAI
+274 
-288 DIEDP
+288 ED
-293 EYLKDVTIHYNQGS
+293 TGFI
-307 KEFTFERDNPSF
+307 FERDNPSF
-319 LNDDGYFFNYRKTDG
+319 LNNDGYFFNYRKTDG

-351 KEYNLSDEKFRQLT
+351 KEYNLSDEKFQQLT

-394 AFLHYLEPSRIPLER
+394 AFLHYLEPSRIPLEQ

-640 GSNTNT
+640 GNNTNT

-706 TETTTLQA
+706 TGTTTLQA
-714 KLDDEGL
+714 KLDNEGL

-839 DANGKFAL
+839 DADGKFAL

>member
-39 VQNTEEENSTVTN
+39 VQNIEEENSEIVA
-52 TGSCG
+52 SG
-57 ENVTWSLDSDGVL
+57 EDLNVTWSLDSDGL
-70 TVRGT
+70 LIISGSGPM
-75 GEMTEVPGVLRA
+75 GEMYAQWPPNLAWRK
-87 GNEVYNIKTV
+87 YNQQIKKV
-97 IIEPG
+97 IINSG
-102 VTSIYDGAFRGYVD
+102 VTSISESAFGACFN
-116 LTGVSIPD
+116 LTEVELCDTITSIEKEAFFVCENLKKITLPKQLTEISHAAFQGCKSLTSVVIPPNVTKIDDSAFAYCENMESVSIPAGVN
-124 TVTSIG
+124 TIG
-130 DLAFDSCYAL
+130 EW
-140 SDVTIPDKVSRI
+140 
-152 GNSAFRNCYSLSAI
+152 AFRNCSALKEVYYGGDAAQWRAI
-166 TIPGSVKTIEGNAF
+166 SIAEHNDPLLDAQLRENSYY
-180 YEAGLKSLTLEYGIE
+180 YEPSTPV
-195 NIEGLAF
+195 
-202 DKCSGLTEINIPDSV
+202 TPPDQP
-217 TKIGEAA
+217 EQP
-224 FAALGTVSVK
+224 
-234 LSKNLECIER
+234 
-244 VTFAGCTMD
+244 D
-253 SITIPLSV
+253 
-261 KKIYGNA
+261 
-268 FMCDLK
+268 
-274 DIYYPGTQKQWNAI
+274 
-288 DIEDP
+288 ED
-293 EYLKDVTIHYNQGS
+293 TGFI
-307 KEFTFERDNPSF
+307 FERDNPSF
-319 LNDDGYFFNYRKTDG
+319 LNNDGYFFNYRKTDG

-351 KEYNLSDEKFRQLT
+351 KEYNLSDEKFQQLT

-394 AFLHYLEPSRIPLER
+394 AFLHYLEPSRIPLEQ

-706 TETTTLQA
+706 TGTTTLQA

-728 ANAQYAMENGDTED
+728 ANAQYAMENDDTED

-839 DANGKFAL
+839 DADGKFAL